1 MFSLLFNIKRR
12 SSIEDVVTRIQKGE
26 EDKEELIGQYKSFIR
41 KTVSSVCKRYI
52 HEQDDEFS
60 IGLLAFDEAI
70 EKYSYKK
77 GASFLSFAA
86 LLIKRDVI
94 DYLRKETRH
103 NLVFLKEE
111 QQEEVMEMKAA
122 LTEYLKEME
131 NAERKEEIFHFQEV
145 LKSFRITFQ
154 DLVKESPKHRD
165 TRAAMM
171 EVAKIVS
178 AKEELINE
186 LFQKKKLPL
195 KQIEDIVQV
204 SRKTLERHRKYII
217 AMCLIFTND
226 YTYIKEYI
234 KGGMNDE

>member
-1 MFSLLFNIKRR
+1 MFSLLFNIKRNAV
-12 SSIEDVVTRIQKGE
+12 EDTVARIQQGE
-26 EDKEELIGQYKSFIR
+26 EDSELLLAKYKPFIK
-41 KTVSSVCKRYI
+41 KTVSSVCNRYI
-52 HEQDDEFS
+52 YEQDDEFS
-60 IGLLAFDEAI
+60 IGLLAFHEAV
-70 EKYSYKK
+70 ERYSYKK

-94 DYLRKETRH
+94 DYLRKEMRH

-111 QQEEVMEMKAA
+111 QQEEVEEMKVS

-131 NAERKEEIFHFQEV
+131 NTERKEEILHFQTV

-165 TRAAMM
+165 SRASMM
-171 EVAKIVS
+171 EVAVQIS
-178 AKEELINE
+178 QREELINE

-195 KQIEDIVQV
+195 KQIEDMVRV

-217 AMCLIFTND
+217 AMCIILTND
-226 YTYIKEYI
+226 YVYIKEYI
-234 KGGMNDE
+234 KGGVSDE